1 MPPPER
7 CPLRAATPGAA
18 PARCHAQ
25 VSSLPPIPRPQAT
38 LELPSYAQRL
48 GLLYGGVFL
57 LLGGPIAAQTF
68 EPLEQVTQPACF
80 ASTGDEGGAVAGGD
94 GLQ

>member
-1 MPPPER
+1 MEAAVPREQRPVNELQQLKDT
-7 CPLRAATPGAA
+7 PLLAW
-18 PARCHAQ
+18 
-25 VSSLPPIPRPQAT
+25 AT

-68 EPLEQVTQPACF
+68 EPLEQVTQPARF
-80 ASTGDEGGAVAGGD
+80 AFTGDEGGAVAGEN